1 MSFFS
6 GLFGGGGG
14 GQSNNNWQQELLRQI
29 GVQQGAGAV
38 NNLFDTQFSDNFFTG
53 RRDAALNFWQPQL
66 DSQYADAQKQLEYA
80 LARQGGGESSAAA
93 QQRGDLEKQY
103 ATNRQ
108 AIADKALGYET
119 SARNN
124 IEAARAGI
132 LAALNQTGDSTGAIN
147 SARSQIA
154 ALGQPDSYPAL
165 GDLFST
171 ATSNLNQQLALENAY
186 KASNGLTPNPTYWS
200 GLFGSRPAVQN
211 S

>member
-14 GQSNNNWQQELLRQI
+14 GQSQNNWQQELLRQVGI
-29 GVQQGAGAV
+29 QQGAGAI
-38 NNLFDTQFSDNFFTG
+38 NKLFDTQFNDNFFNG
-53 RRDAALNFWQPQL
+53 RRDAALNYWQPQL

-119 SARNN
+119 GARNS

-154 ALGQPDSYPAL
+154 ALGQPDSFSPL
-165 GDLFST
+165 TNLFSN
-171 ATSNLNQQLALENAY
+171 AASDINQQLALERANQL
-186 KASNGLTPNPTYWS
+186 SGGLVQPAYWS
-200 GLFGSRPAVQN
+200 GLFGSKAAVQN